1 MKMNTAQMPSLPER
15 DLARIP
21 ELVEEMFRKGVP
33 SEAPFFAV
41 KSNLLE
47 TWQSFWLQIAVPGV
61 DIGTL
66 QVQAAG
72 RRVHL
77 AARYNPH
84 VIETATYLRQE
95 LPMGELNETFELPE
109 EVEGQRAE
117 AHYDGGI
124 LTIRLPKLSYL
135 APASIPVHCP

>member
-1 MKMNTAQMPSLPER
+1 MNTAQMPPSPEFNLER
-15 DLARIP
+15 VP
-21 ELVEEMFRKGVP
+21 ELVEQLFRERAGAPTPTP
-33 SEAPFFAV
+33 SV

-47 TWQSFWLQIAVPGV
+47 TWQSFWLQIAAPGV
-61 DIGTL
+61 ETGSL
-66 QVQAAG
+66 QVQAIG

-77 AARYNPH
+77 VARYTPH

-109 EVEGQRAE
+109 EVDGQRAE

-135 APASIPVHCP
+135 APTTIPVHCP